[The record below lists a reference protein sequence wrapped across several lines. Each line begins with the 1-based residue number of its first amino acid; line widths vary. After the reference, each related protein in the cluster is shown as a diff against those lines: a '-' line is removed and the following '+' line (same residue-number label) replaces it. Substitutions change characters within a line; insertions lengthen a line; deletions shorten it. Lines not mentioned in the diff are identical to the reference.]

1 MEGESQSSII
11 SLVKRILCYAH
22 SLTTHTPSAKGPTLN
37 WYLSVRFGRA
47 SFADQTNNR
56 TEHLHRAYFVIVM
69 LLLWLLESAGEMVG
83 SVVLNVLSS
92 GLCRSFLAVFRQ
104 VAALLYK
111 MFAVVVTCIKMEYQR
126 EAITEDQGDMNI
138 AKIADGSDEIEHV
151 CLESSIR
158 RIVGLLEV
166 SENTYSVSLYTTGC
180 KGDDQRL
187 PLKDGD
193 CQLTSSNV
201 EDSYF
206 NGRGHVGS
214 YIDRVRSRYCIFVS
228 GRCERS
234 TRWRRRRYR
243 SRAPSRVCS
252 RLKVI
257 MQKNKKIR
265 RLFKRVVLGAVPKS
279 STLYKL
285 KNSCFRKEN
294 LYLKYFVSIST
305 RRKKKKKIK

>member
-151 CLESSIR
+151 CLESLIR
-158 RIVGLLEV
+158 RI
-166 SENTYSVSLYTTGC
+166 
-180 KGDDQRL
+180 
-187 PLKDGD
+187 
-193 CQLTSSNV
+193 
-201 EDSYF
+201 
-206 NGRGHVGS
+206 
-214 YIDRVRSRYCIFVS
+214 RS
-228 GRCERS
+228 
-234 TRWRRRRYR
+234 
-243 SRAPSRVCS
+243 
-252 RLKVI
+252 
-257 MQKNKKIR
+257 Q
-265 RLFKRVVLGAVPKS
+265 
-279 STLYKL
+279 
-285 KNSCFRKEN
+285 
-294 LYLKYFVSIST
+294 
-305 RRKKKKKIK
+305 